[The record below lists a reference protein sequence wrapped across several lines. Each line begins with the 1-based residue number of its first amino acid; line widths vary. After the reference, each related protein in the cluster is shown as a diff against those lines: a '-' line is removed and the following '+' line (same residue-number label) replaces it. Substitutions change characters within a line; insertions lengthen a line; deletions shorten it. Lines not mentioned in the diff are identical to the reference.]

1 MELVLASASPRRQE
15 LMRLITDKFT
25 VCPVDVDETLRP
37 GEEPESW
44 PGVWPWHGQG
54 LMSEVTRLSLKKAKA
69 AMEFYPDAVCIGA
82 DTLVTIDGKAIGK
95 PVDEKQAAGMLRMLR
110 GRTHEVLTG
119 LSVAGSGSADVK
131 LSLTSVTFRRF
142 DDDELAAYIATGEP
156 MDKAGAYGIQG
167 KGALLI
173 DKIDGDFYGVM
184 GLPVARLNVML
195 REMGAL

>member
-25 VCPVDVDETLRP
+25 VCPVDVDETLHP
-37 GEEPESW
+37 GEYPEFWSSEC
-44 PGVWPWHGQG
+44 PWHGQG
-54 LMSEVTRLSLKKAKA
+54 LMSEVTRLSLKKAEA
-69 AMEFYPDAVCIGA
+69 ALKLYLDAVCIGA
-82 DTLVTIDGKAIGK
+82 DTLVTIDGKALGK
-95 PVDEKQAAGMLRMLR
+95 PADEKQAAEMLRMLR

-119 LSVAGSGSADVK
+119 LSVVRYGSMKVY
-131 LSLTSVTFRRF
+131 LSRTNVTFRQF

-184 GLPVARLNVML
+184 GLPVAQLNIML
-195 REMGAL
+195 REMGIL